1 MARKRS
7 IPSQSEP
14 LVDSNGRITL
24 AWLIFFQSLLPMAE
38 TQTDAS
44 GDPTP
49 KADFDD
55 LIDKLQAAGIME

>member
-1 MARKRS
+1 
-7 IPSQSEP
+7 
-14 LVDSNGRITL
+14 
-24 AWLIFFQSLLPMAE
+24 MAE